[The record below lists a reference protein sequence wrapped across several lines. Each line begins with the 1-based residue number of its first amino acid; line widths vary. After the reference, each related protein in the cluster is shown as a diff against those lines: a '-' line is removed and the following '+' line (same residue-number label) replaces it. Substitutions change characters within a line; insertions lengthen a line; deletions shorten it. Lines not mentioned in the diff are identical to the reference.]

1 MGRTFVLD
9 TLDHEGP
16 AHTDPIRPEPV
27 AVTVAAVA
35 EAIRTLRTV
44 SEAGD
49 ALPEAV
55 IAAAGDAEELLARAF
70 GDGELRGAVVD
81 DLARWSQDMRRQE
94 AAARGEAKYLAA
106 EMERVKAK
114 ADAFGGRAEY
124 ANRIA
129 ADGMR
134 LAKVTEARGKVYRFS
149 VQQVGGKLA
158 LLIPDAAVVPLAWR
172 KPVPAPGEMPPDN
185 DRIRA
190 ELERDGAVPGC
201 SLRPRGEKVVL
212 K

>member
-9 TLDHEGP
+9 TLSHEGP

-35 EAIRTLRTV
+35 DAIRTLRTV

-49 ALPEAV
+49 ALPEAM

-70 GDGELRGAVVD
+70 GDGDCCGAVVD
-81 DLARWSQDMRRQE
+81 ELARWSQDMRRQE

-106 EMERVKAK
+106 EMERAKAK
-114 ADAFGGRAEY
+114 ADAYNGRAEY

-129 ADGMR
+129 AEGMR
-134 LAKVTEARGKVYRFS
+134 LAGVREVRGSVYRFA
-149 VQQVGGKLA
+149 VQKVGGKLA
-158 LLIPDAAVVPLAWR
+158 LDVDKDALPPWCR
-172 KPVPAPGEMPPDN
+172 MPVPAAAEMPPDN
-185 DRIRA
+185 DLIRRL
-190 ELERDGAVPGC
+190 LEAGEDVPGC
-201 SLRPRGEKVVL
+201 ILRPRGERVVL